1 MADLL
6 REGYTMLNQACPNC
20 RNPIFR
26 SRSGDMFCP
35 TCNKP
40 VVFYEKNVDPPKI
53 EKSEIEE
60 GLIHGQV
67 VNNLGALTFLY
78 GVILNKIKL
87 IADHLNEETELA
99 NFNSY
104 IRSIHMLLKILHQ
117 LQDLK
122 DFRKS

>member
-20 RNPIFR
+20 KNPIFR

-53 EKSEIEE
+53 KESQIEE
-60 GLIHGQV
+60 ELINRETGD
-67 VNNLGALTFLY
+67 NLDALNFLY
-78 GVILNKIKL
+78 GVILNKLNL
-87 IADHLNEETELA
+87 IADQLNKETELS

-104 IRSIHMLLKILHQ
+104 IRSIHRFLKILHL

-122 DFRKS
+122 KF

>member
-20 RNPIFR
+20 KNPIFR

-53 EKSEIEE
+53 KESQIEE
-60 GLIHGQV
+60 ELI
-67 VNNLGALTFLY
+67 NR
-78 GVILNKIKL
+78 
-87 IADHLNEETELA
+87 ETGDNPVRSRRCVRRRTLQ
-99 NFNSY
+99 NSHC
-104 IRSIHMLLKILHQ
+104 SAV
-117 LQDLK
+117 
-122 DFRKS
+122 